1 MIKRLLLKRL
11 EAAERHLGVP
21 ADYVKHILQV
31 SLPAF
36 LRFVAFTP
44 LSAYR
49 RKLPAAPA
57 AVARIVAIRSEDCG
71 PCVQIGVNLAR
82 KDGVSPEIL
91 QAVLDRRLDDLPDDL
106 AEVYRFTEAVLER
119 NGQDG
124 PLRERMRE
132 HYGEEGLVELALAIA
147 SCRVFPATKWA
158 MGYAVS
164 CERVEV
170 HV

>member
-1 MIKRLLLKRL
+1 
-11 EAAERHLGVP
+11 
-21 ADYVKHILQV
+21 
-31 SLPAF
+31 
-36 LRFVAFTP
+36 
-44 LSAYR
+44 
-49 RKLPAAPA
+49 
-57 AVARIVAIRSEDCG
+57 
-71 PCVQIGVNLAR
+71 
-82 KDGVSPEIL
+82 
-91 QAVLDRRLDDLPDDL
+91 AVLDRRLDDLPDDL